1 MMARDRTEPLYP
13 IGIVAKMVDCHPQTL
28 RLYERHGLLEPSRS
42 EGNVRLYSDA
52 DVELIQQIQ
61 TLTQDMGINLAGVDL
76 VLRMRD
82 QIEEMTRQ
90 HQSAL
95 EQTRREIEKRFR
107 DIIRSMEAELHA
119 LRAELAARRREEAL
133 VRIRRGLPGGK
144 E

>member
-1 MMARDRTEPLYP
+1 MMARSRSEPLYP

-76 VLRMRD
+76 VLRMRE
-82 QIEEMTRQ
+82 QMEEMTRQ

-95 EQTRREIEKRFR
+95 EQTRREIEERFT
-107 DIIRSMEAELHA
+107 DVIRRMEVELQV
-119 LRAELAARRREEAL
+119 LREELAARRREEAI
-133 VRIRRGLPGGK
+133 VRIRRGLPEGNQ
-144 E
+144 

>member
-1 MMARDRTEPLYP
+1 MMTRSRSEPLYP

-76 VLRMRD
+76 VLRMRE
-82 QIEEMTRQ
+82 QMEEMTRQ

-95 EQTRREIEKRFR
+95 EQTRREIEERFT
-107 DIIRSMEAELHA
+107 DVIRRMEVELQV
-119 LRAELAARRREEAL
+119 LREELAVRRREEAI
-133 VRIRRGLPGGK
+133 VRIRRGLPEGNQ
-144 E
+144 

>member
-1 MMARDRTEPLYP
+1 MTRSRSEPLYP

-76 VLRMRD
+76 VLRMRE
-82 QIEEMTRQ
+82 QMEEMTRQ

-95 EQTRREIEKRFR
+95 EQTRREIEERFT
-107 DIIRSMEAELHA
+107 DVIRRMEVELQV
-119 LRAELAARRREEAL
+119 LREELAARRREEAI
-133 VRIRRGLPGGK
+133 VRIRRGLPEGNQ
-144 E
+144 